1 MLVSVLLLLL
11 GFVML
16 VKGADWFVDGA
27 SGIAAKLKIPELVIG
42 LTVVAFG
49 TSLPELAVSV
59 SSAIKG
65 SAELTIGNVVG
76 SNIMNILL
84 ILGLSAVFSP
94 LPVNKNLKKTDFPV
108 LLVVTC
114 LFILFGAV
122 DNRMD
127 RMEGGIL
134 FIALI
139 AYTIFLIWNGLRQNK
154 GSNIAPM
161 PEITAQNA
169 QEEPKQTWYES
180 MKQKGWFLLI
190 ITLVGLVLIVWGA
203 DVAVNAAT
211 DIATEL
217 GVSERIIGLTV
228 VAIGTS
234 LPELVTSVMAAI
246 KGKSDIAVGNVVGS
260 NIFNITLAAGL
271 SSLIMPLPFASAFV
285 IDSGIAL
292 GATALLS
299 VLGYLPSGKIER
311 WGGVLMLLGFVGYF
325 TYLFLLPV

>member
-1 MLVSVLLLLL
+1 MFVSVLLLLL

-76 SNIMNILL
+76 SNIVNVLL

-94 LPVNKNLKKTDFPV
+94 LPVNKNLNKTDFPV

-127 RMEGGIL
+127 R
-134 FIALI
+134 
-139 AYTIFLIWNGLRQNK
+139 
-154 GSNIAPM
+154 
-161 PEITAQNA
+161 
-169 QEEPKQTWYES
+169 
-180 MKQKGWFLLI
+180 
-190 ITLVGLVLIVWGA
+190 
-203 DVAVNAAT
+203 
-211 DIATEL
+211 
-217 GVSERIIGLTV
+217 
-228 VAIGTS
+228 
-234 LPELVTSVMAAI
+234 
-246 KGKSDIAVGNVVGS
+246 
-260 NIFNITLAAGL
+260 
-271 SSLIMPLPFASAFV
+271 
-285 IDSGIAL
+285 
-292 GATALLS
+292 
-299 VLGYLPSGKIER
+299 
-311 WGGVLMLLGFVGYF
+311 
-325 TYLFLLPV
+325 